1 MEYVARKSNLVVP
14 EGFVELDREEMTYV
28 DGGFYISY
36 DDMKSFIL
44 ATGRYG
50 ANVGATAAAIISQLG
65 GIKAALSLAYHSITA
80 WINTVPLVGQVLYG
94 YLALNAV
101 YLIGKMATAYLQ
113 QQGVE
118 IGFRWFH
125 FTAKIC

>member
-14 EGFVELDREEMTYV
+14 EGFVELDREEMTYF